1 MARVTFLRAL
11 AALLRQ
17 RGFRRLFVSRI
28 SSQGSDGIFQVA
40 LASHVLFNPEKAADA
55 RSIAMAF
62 AVILLPYSLIGPFA
76 GVLLDRWDRRRVLVV
91 VQLGRLVAMLAVA
104 ALSARPSVSG
114 GFFAAVL
121 VVFSLNRFILAG
133 LSAALPHVVSR
144 DLLVSANSVA
154 PTCGTLAYLV
164 GGALGTGL
172 ATVSSDEVVVLVS
185 CVGVAGASWAAA
197 RLPFVGP
204 DDVEAVL
211 GVRHLLGRVAAGF
224 VEAARTLP
232 RRGRLLLTLVLLT
245 RLPFGFFLLQTLL
258 IVRHATT
265 ADSQAKAIAV
275 AAAAAAAGFALA
287 AFVTPWLLPKV
298 GAIRYAAG
306 VLAVGALGCAT
317 LGPWL
322 TPGSISALGF
332 VVGVSSQGVKITVDS
347 LLQTHVPDHL
357 LGRAFSVYDV
367 MYNAGLVV
375 AAGAGAV
382 LLPASGLAW
391 WPFVVFAGLYL
402 ALALGIGPLWQRVS
416 RADETRPLG

>member
-40 LASHVLFNPEKAADA
+40 LASHVLFSPEKAADA
-55 RSIAMAF
+55 RSIAIAF
-62 AVILLPYSLIGPFA
+62 AVILLPYSLVGPFA

-91 VQLGRLVAMLAVA
+91 VQLARLVAMLAVA
-104 ALSARPSVSG
+104 ALSAGTSVSA
-114 GFFAAVL
+114 GFFTAVL
-121 VVFSLNRFILAG
+121 IVFSLNRFILSG
-133 LSAALPHVVSR
+133 LSAALPHIVTR

-172 ATVSSDEVVVLVS
+172 AAVSTDEVVVLAS
-185 CVGVAGASWAAA
+185 CVGVAGAGWAAA

-204 DDVEAVL
+204 DDPEAGL

-224 VEAARTLP
+224 VEAARTIP

-258 IVRHATT
+258 LVRHETSP
-265 ADSQAKAIAV
+265 ADQAMAIAA

-287 AFVTPWLLPKV
+287 AFLTPWLLPRT
-298 GAIRYAAG
+298 GAIRYASG

-322 TPGSISALGF
+322 APWSMSALGF

-357 LGRAFSVYDV
+357 LGRAFSAYDV

-375 AAGAGAV
+375 AAAAGAV

-391 WPFVVFAGLYL
+391 WPFVVFTALYL
-402 ALALGIGPLWQRVS
+402 ALALGIGPLWNRVS
-416 RADETRPLG
+416 EADDTRPLG

>member
-40 LASHVLFNPEKAADA
+40 LASHVLFSPEKAADA
-55 RSIAMAF
+55 RSIAVAF

-91 VQLGRLVAMLAVA
+91 VQLARLVAMLAVA
-104 ALSARPSVSG
+104 VLSAGTSVSA
-114 GFFAAVL
+114 GFFTAVL
-121 VVFSLNRFILAG
+121 IVFSLNRFILSG
-133 LSAALPHVVSR
+133 LSAALPHVVTR

-172 ATVSSDEVVVLVS
+172 AAVST
-185 CVGVAGASWAAA
+185 
-197 RLPFVGP
+197 
-204 DDVEAVL
+204 DDAEAVI
-211 GVRHLLGRVAAGF
+211 GVRHLLGQVAAGF

-258 IVRHATT
+258 IVRQETS
-265 ADSQAKAIAV
+265 ADGQAMAIAT

-287 AFVTPWLLPKV
+287 AFLTPWLLPKV
-298 GAIRYAAG
+298 GAIRFAAG
-306 VLAVGALGCAT
+306 VLGVGAVGCAA

-322 TPGSISALGF
+322 APWSMSALGF
-332 VVGVSSQGVKITVDS
+332 VVGVSSQGVKITVDT

-375 AAGAGAV
+375 AAASAAA
-382 LLPASGLAW
+382 LLPASGRAW
-391 WPFVVFAGLYL
+391 WPFVVFAALYA
-402 ALALGIGPLWQRVS
+402 ALAWAIGPLWQRVS
-416 RADETRPLG
+416 RADEARPLG